1 MNHALPDTAP
11 GFDQPIA
18 VLKHCHDRIRKQL
31 DTLMRLP
38 AHLAAHGADEQ
49 ARQAAQAIMKYF
61 DKAAH
66 LHHADE
72 EENLLPVLRT
82 VATGEDAATL
92 DALAPGILLDHDAM
106 NAMWQ
111 QLHEQ
116 LAAIAAGSA
125 SSLDADAAAR
135 FEQRYREHMQTEETH
150 IAPMAK
156 RLFSAAQMQ
165 ALGDAMQARRGLGPA
180 ALASTAATAATA
192 ASTGDAVAALRKD
205 YGQATLDAADVAAD
219 PITQFNT
226 WFEQALAAQVNEPN
240 AMSVATV
247 DADNKPSSRIVL
259 IKQYDARGFTWY
271 TNYDSQKGRQLA
283 ANPHAALLFFWPE
296 LERQVRIEGTVERT
310 SALESDTYFH
320 SRPVKSRLSAIAS
333 NQSAPVA
340 TRADMEQHYAEV
352 EQRYGEAPP
361 RPDNWGGFRLI
372 PARIEFWQGRRSRFH
387 DRIVYTR
394 QADGSW
400 KTERLQP

>member
-31 DTLMRLP
+31 DTLKRLP
-38 AHLAAHGADEQ
+38 AHLSAHGADEQ
-49 ARQAAQAIMKYF
+49 ARQAAQAILKYF

-82 VATGEDAATL
+82 VATGEDRATL
-92 DALAPGILLDHDAM
+92 EALVPGILHDHDAM

-111 QLHEQ
+111 DLHEQ
-116 LAAIAAGSA
+116 LAAIAAGG
-125 SSLDADAAAR
+125 AATIDTGLTAR
-135 FEQRYREHMQTEETH
+135 FEQRYRDHMQTEETH

-156 RLFSAAQMQ
+156 RLFSAEQMQ
-165 ALGDAMQARRGLGPA
+165 ALGEAMQARRGLGPLTDA
-180 ALASTAATAATA
+180 PGPATSSAT
-192 ASTGDAVAALRKD
+192 GEAVAALRKD

-219 PITQFNT
+219 PIVQFNT

-247 DADNKPSSRIVL
+247 DGTGKPSSRIVL
-259 IKQYDARGFTWY
+259 IKQFDQRGFTWY
-271 TNYDSQKGRQLA
+271 TNYHSQKGRQLA
-283 ANPHAALLFFWPE
+283 GNPNAALLFFWPE
-296 LERQVRIEGTVERT
+296 LERQVRIEGAVEHT
-310 SALESDTYFH
+310 SALESDTYFD
-320 SRPVKSRLSAIAS
+320 SRPVKSRMAAIAS
-333 NQSAPVA
+333 QQSAPIA
-340 TRADMEQHYAEV
+340 SRAAMEQHYAEV
-352 EQRYGEAPP
+352 ESRYGEMPP
-361 RPDNWGGFRLI
+361 RPENWGGFRLI
-372 PARIEFWQGRRSRFH
+372 PIRIEFWQGRRSRFH

-400 KTERLQP
+400 NTERLQP